1 MSTVAA
7 SQVNK
12 LSKIPYSERL
22 GGPDKAPHLQQF
34 SDPVRYGFASLMVV
48 IGLLAYFYD
57 FPFDQIG
64 VFQPMMYAA
73 GLVVV
78 CAVIDIP
85 FHRLAYQLAMIALF
99 LLAGSTAFFAW
110 YSDGGLISQDSS
122 DAIWKIATLFIFL
135 FTLAA
140 GVWNAPFKNFNSKI
154 AAIPMMYIVLF
165 AFIGCSIWTV
175 VFSTSNAR
183 IYPIYTYG
191 GFGQYL
197 RLWNSDKWWIA
208 VQNVCIYIGL
218 FTSLSFL
225 VGFLL
230 AVFMDQKIRLEGFF
244 RTIYLYPFA
253 LSFIVTGHVWAWI
266 MSPEYGLEKSVRQ
279 FGWTSFSF
287 DWIATNDKAI
297 YCVVI
302 AGLWQGTGL
311 VMALMLAGLRGIDEE
326 VWKAARVDGIP
337 KWRTYWSIVIPMMR
351 PVLITTFVIVAAGA
365 FRVYDVVV
373 ALTDGGPGIS
383 STVPSQYVYVNLFS
397 GNIAQG
403 LAAATVMLAISAII
417 LIPWVYVEFVKGK
430 QTR

>member
-1 MSTVAA
+1 MTTLDAT
-7 SQVNK
+7 N
-12 LSKIPYSERL
+12 LSAIDQP
-22 GGPDKAPHLQQF
+22 PHLQQF
-34 SDPVRYGFASLMVV
+34 SNPVRYGFAVLMCVV
-48 IGLLAYFYD
+48 GLLALYFD
-57 FPFDQIG
+57 FPFARIG
-64 VFQPMMYAA
+64 IFQPMMYAA

-85 FHRLAYQLAMIALF
+85 FRRLSYQLAMIALYVVC
-99 LLAGSTAFFAW
+99 AATAFIAW
-110 YSDGGLISQDSS
+110 SSGESWISQDNA
-122 DAIWKIATLFIFL
+122 DLIWKLAALFIFL

-140 GVWNAPFKNFNSKI
+140 AVWNAPFKNFNSKV

-197 RLWNSDKWWIA
+197 RLYNSDKWWIA
-208 VQNVCIYIGL
+208 VHNVLIYIG
-218 FTSLSFL
+218 FTTVLAFV

-230 AVFMDQKIRLEGFF
+230 AVFMDQKIRLEGLF

-266 MSPEYGLEKSVRQ
+266 LSPEYGLEKSVRQ
-279 FGWTSFSF
+279 MGWTSFQF
-287 DWIATNDKAI
+287 DWLTTNDKAI

-351 PVLITTFVIVAAGA
+351 PVLITTFVIVASGA

-403 LAAATVMLAISAII
+403 LAAATIMLLISAII

>member
-1 MSTVAA
+1 MTTFDA
-7 SQVNK
+7 S
-12 LSKIPYSERL
+12 IPATMD
-22 GGPDKAPHLQQF
+22 GPPHIQQF
-34 SDPVRYGFASLMVV
+34 SNPVRYGFAALMAALAV
-48 IGLLAYFYD
+48 ISIYFD
-57 FPFDQIG
+57 WPFSRIG
-64 VFQPMMYAA
+64 VFQPMMYAL

-78 CAVIDIP
+78 CLVIDIP
-85 FHRLAYQLAMIALF
+85 FRRLSYQLAMIALY
-99 LLAGSTAFFAW
+99 LVSAATAWMAW
-110 YSDGGLISQDSS
+110 YSGGSWITQDAA
-122 DAIWKIATLFIFL
+122 DFIWKATAVFVFL

-165 AFIGCSIWTV
+165 AFIGCSIWTM
-175 VFSTSNAR
+175 VFSTSNAK
-183 IYPIYTYG
+183 IYPIYTYA

-208 VQNVCIYIGL
+208 VDNVLIYIGL
-218 FTSLSFL
+218 STVLAF
-225 VGFLL
+225 VIGFFL
-230 AVFMDQKIRLEGFF
+230 AVFMDQKIRMEGLF

-266 MSPEYGLEKSVRQ
+266 LSPEYGLEKSVRQ
-279 FGWTSFSF
+279 MGWTSFSF
-287 DWIATNDKAI
+287 DWLTNTDKAI

-311 VMALMLAGLRGIDEE
+311 VMALMLAGLRGIDDE

-351 PVLITTFVIVAAGA
+351 PVLITTFVIVASGA

-383 STVPSQYVYVNLFS
+383 STVPAQYVYVNLFS

-403 LAAATVMLAISAII
+403 LAAATVMLLISAVI

-430 QTR
+430 QAR

>member
-1 MSTVAA
+1 
-7 SQVNK
+7 
-12 LSKIPYSERL
+12 
-22 GGPDKAPHLQQF
+22 
-34 SDPVRYGFASLMVV
+34 
-48 IGLLAYFYD
+48 
-57 FPFDQIG
+57 
-64 VFQPMMYAA
+64 
-73 GLVVV
+73 
-78 CAVIDIP
+78 
-85 FHRLAYQLAMIALF
+85 
-99 LLAGSTAFFAW
+99 
-110 YSDGGLISQDSS
+110 
-122 DAIWKIATLFIFL
+122 
-135 FTLAA
+135 
-140 GVWNAPFKNFNSKI
+140 
-154 AAIPMMYIVLF
+154 MYIVLF

-175 VFSTSNAR
+175 IFSTSNAKVF
-183 IYPIYTYG
+183 PIYTYS
-191 GFGQYL
+191 GFSQYT
-197 RLWNSDKWWIA
+197 RLYNSDKWWIS
-208 VQNVCIYIGL
+208 VHNVLIYIGFNTVL
-218 FTSLSFL
+218 AFV

-230 AVFMDQKIRLEGFF
+230 AVFMDQKIRLEGLF

-266 MSPEYGLEKSVRQ
+266 LSPEYGLEKSVRQ
-279 FGWTSFSF
+279 MGWTSFSF
-287 DWIATNDKAI
+287 DWLTTTDKAI

-337 KWRTYWSIVIPMMR
+337 KWRTYVSIVIPMMR
-351 PVLITTFVIVAAGA
+351 PVLITSFVIVASGA

-403 LAAATVMLAISAII
+403 LAAATVMLIISAII

>member
-1 MSTVAA
+1 MTAIDTTLLRNID
-7 SQVNK
+7 Q
-12 LSKIPYSERL
+12 
-22 GGPDKAPHLQQF
+22 APHFQQF
-34 SDPVRYGFASLMVV
+34 SNPVRYGFAALMALF
-48 IGLLAYFYD
+48 GLLALYFD
-57 FPFDQIG
+57 WPFAQIG
-64 VFQPMMYAA
+64 TFQPMMYAA

-78 CAVIDIP
+78 SAVIDIP
-85 FHRLAYQLAMIALF
+85 FRRLGYQLAMIAFYLVC
-99 LLAGSTAFFAW
+99 ASTAFFAW
-110 YSDGGLISQDSS
+110 YSDGSMISQDS
-122 DAIWKIATLFIFL
+122 AEFIWKLAALFVLF

-165 AFIGCSIWTV
+165 AFIGCSIWTM
-175 VFSTSNAR
+175 VFSTSNAK
-183 IYPIYTYG
+183 IYPVYVYS
-191 GFGQYL
+191 GFSQYL
-197 RLWNSDKWWIA
+197 RLYNSDKWQIA
-208 VQNVCIYIGL
+208 VHNVLIYIGFSTVL
-218 FTSLSFL
+218 AFII
-225 VGFLL
+225 GFLL
-230 AVFMDQKIRLEGFF
+230 AVFMDQKIRLEGLF

-266 MSPEYGLEKSVRQ
+266 LSPEYGLEKSVRQ
-279 FGWTSFSF
+279 MGWTSFQF
-287 DWIATNDKAI
+287 DWLTNNDKAI

-311 VMALMLAGLRGIDEE
+311 VMALMLAGLRGIDDE

-337 KWRTYWSIVIPMMR
+337 KWRTYFSIVIPMMR

-403 LAAATVMLAISAII
+403 LAAATVMLVISAVI

>member
-1 MSTVAA
+1 MAHMTTLDAT
-7 SQVNK
+7 N
-12 LSKIPYSERL
+12 LSAVDQP
-22 GGPDKAPHLQQF
+22 PHLQQF
-34 SDPVRYGFASLMVV
+34 SDPVRYGFAVLMCVLGV
-48 IGLLAYFYD
+48 LALYFD
-57 FPFDQIG
+57 FPFAQIG
-64 VFQPMMYAA
+64 IFQPMMYAA

-78 CAVIDIP
+78 CAVIDVP
-85 FHRLAYQLAMIALF
+85 FRRLSYQLAMIALYVVC
-99 LLAGSTAFFAW
+99 AATAFIAW
-110 YSDGGLISQDSS
+110 FSGGSGISQDNA
-122 DAIWKIATLFIFL
+122 DLIWKLAALFVFL

-140 GVWNAPFKNFNSKI
+140 GVWNAPFKNFNSKV

-183 IYPIYTYG
+183 IYPTYTYG
-191 GFGQYL
+191 GFGQYV
-197 RLWNSDKWWIA
+197 RLYNSDKWWIA
-208 VQNVCIYIGL
+208 VHNVLIYIG
-218 FTSLSFL
+218 FTTVLAFV

-230 AVFMDQKIRLEGFF
+230 AVFMDQKIRMEGLF

-266 MSPEYGLEKSVRQ
+266 LSPEYGLEKSVRQ
-279 FGWTSFSF
+279 MGWTGFQF
-287 DWIATNDKAI
+287 DWLTTNDKAI

-351 PVLITTFVIVAAGA
+351 PVLITTFVIVASGA

-403 LAAATVMLAISAII
+403 LAAATIMLLISAII

>member
-1 MSTVAA
+1 MTTLDISAIGAA
-7 SQVNK
+7 
-12 LSKIPYSERL
+12 
-22 GGPDKAPHLQQF
+22 DKPPHFQQF
-34 SDPVRYGFASLMVV
+34 SDPVRYGFAALMAVL
-48 IGLLAYFYD
+48 GALALYFD
-57 FPFDQIG
+57 FPFAQIG
-64 VFQPMMYAA
+64 IFQPMMYAL
-73 GLVVV
+73 GVVIV
-78 CAVIDIP
+78 CLVIDIP
-85 FHRLAYQLAMIALF
+85 FRQLSHQLGMIGLYILGASTSF
-99 LLAGSTAFFAW
+99 LAW
-110 YSDGGLISQDSS
+110 YSGGDWISQDTA
-122 DAIWKIATLFIFL
+122 DLIWKITALFVFL
-135 FTLAA
+135 FTLGA

-165 AFIGCSIWTV
+165 AFIGCSIWTM
-175 VFSTSNAR
+175 VFSTSNAK
-183 IYPIYTYG
+183 IYPIYTYA
-191 GFGQYL
+191 GFGQYT
-197 RLWNSDKWWIA
+197 RLFNSDKWSIA
-208 VQNVCIYIGL
+208 VHNVLIYIGL
-218 FTSLSFL
+218 STVLAFL
-225 VGFLL
+225 IGFLL
-230 AVFMDQKIRLEGFF
+230 AVFMDQKIRLEGLF

-266 MSPEYGLEKSVRQ
+266 LSPEYGLEKSVRQ
-279 FGWTSFSF
+279 MGWTSFSF
-287 DWIATNDKAI
+287 DWLTNNDKAI

-351 PVLITTFVIVAAGA
+351 PVLITTFVIVASGA

-403 LAAATVMLAISAII
+403 LAAATVMLIISAII

>member
-1 MSTVAA
+1 MAHMTTLDAT
-7 SQVNK
+7 N
-12 LSKIPYSERL
+12 LSAVDQP
-22 GGPDKAPHLQQF
+22 PHLQQF
-34 SDPVRYGFASLMVV
+34 SNPVRYGFALLMGV
-48 IGLLAYFYD
+48 LAVLALYFD
-57 FPFDQIG
+57 FPFAQIG
-64 VFQPMMYAA
+64 IFQPMMYAA

-85 FHRLAYQLAMIALF
+85 FRRLSYQLAMIALYVVC
-99 LLAGSTAFFAW
+99 AATAFIAW
-110 YSDGGLISQDSS
+110 FSDGSGISQDNA
-122 DAIWKIATLFIFL
+122 DLVWKLAALFIFL

-140 GVWNAPFKNFNSKI
+140 AVWNAPFKNFNSKV

-165 AFIGCSIWTV
+165 AFVGCSIWTV

-183 IYPIYTYG
+183 IYPTYTYG

-197 RLWNSDKWWIA
+197 RLYNSDKWWIA
-208 VQNVCIYIGL
+208 VHNVLIYIG
-218 FTSLSFL
+218 FTTVLAFV

-230 AVFMDQKIRLEGFF
+230 AVFMDQKIRLEGLF

-266 MSPEYGLEKSVRQ
+266 LSPEYGLEKSVRQ
-279 FGWTSFSF
+279 MGWTSFQF
-287 DWIATNDKAI
+287 DWLTTNDKAI

-311 VMALMLAGLRGIDEE
+311 VMALMLAGLRGIDDE

-351 PVLITTFVIVAAGA
+351 PVLITTFVIVASGA

-403 LAAATVMLAISAII
+403 LAAATIMLLISAVI

>member
-1 MSTVAA
+1 M
-7 SQVNK
+7 
-12 LSKIPYSERL
+12 
-22 GGPDKAPHLQQF
+22 
-34 SDPVRYGFASLMVV
+34 
-48 IGLLAYFYD
+48 GLLGILAFIFD
-57 FPFDQIG
+57 FPFAQIG
-64 VFQPMMYAA
+64 TFQPMMYAA

-85 FHRLAYQLAMIALF
+85 FNKLSYQLAMIAFYVLC
-99 LLAGSTAFFAW
+99 AIAAFVAW
-110 YSDGGLISQDSS
+110 YSSGTVISADG
-122 DAIWKIATLFIFL
+122 AENIWKFAAIFIFM

-140 GVWNAPFKNFNSKI
+140 GVWNAPFKNFHSKI

-183 IYPIYTYG
+183 IFPTYTYA

-208 VQNVCIYIGL
+208 VQNVLIYIGFSTVL
-218 FTSLSFL
+218 AF
-225 VGFLL
+225 VIGFLL
-230 AVFMDQKIRLEGFF
+230 AVFMDQKIRLEGLF

-266 MSPEYGLEKSVRQ
+266 LSPEYGLEKSVRQ
-279 FGWTSFSF
+279 MGWTSFSF
-287 DWIATNDKAI
+287 DWLTNTDKAI

-311 VMALMLAGLRGIDEE
+311 VMALMLAGLRGIDDE

-351 PVLITTFVIVAAGA
+351 PVLITTFVIVASGA

-403 LAAATVMLAISAII
+403 LAAATVMLFISAVI

-430 QTR
+430 QAR

>member
-1 MSTVAA
+1 MTTLSLSSAGA
-7 SQVNK
+7 SDQ
-12 LSKIPYSERL
+12 P
-22 GGPDKAPHLQQF
+22 PHFQLF
-34 SDPVRYGFASLMVV
+34 SNPIR
-48 IGLLAYFYD
+48 IGLVALLALLGALALYFD
-57 FPFDQIG
+57 FPFAQIG
-64 VFQPMMYAA
+64 IFQPMMYAA

-85 FHRLAYQLAMIALF
+85 FRRLRYQVAMIALYVV
-99 LLAGSTAFFAW
+99 AASSAFFAW
-110 YSDGGLISQDSS
+110 YSGGSWITQDSA
-122 DAIWKIATLFIFL
+122 DLIWKMAAVFIFL

-154 AAIPMMYIVLF
+154 AAIPMMFIVLF

-175 VFSTSNAR
+175 VFSTSNAK
-183 IYPIYTYG
+183 IYPIYTFG

-197 RLWNSDKWWIA
+197 RLYNSDKWWIA
-208 VQNVCIYIGL
+208 VHNVLIYIG
-218 FTSLSFL
+218 FGTVFAF
-225 VGFLL
+225 VIGFLL
-230 AVFMDQKIRLEGFF
+230 AVFMDQKIRLEGVF

-311 VMALMLAGLRGIDEE
+311 VMALMLAGLRGIDDE

-351 PVLITTFVIVAAGA
+351 PVLITTFVIVASGA
-365 FRVYDVVV
+365 FRVYDIVV

>member
-1 MSTVAA
+1 MTTLTFSSAGA
-7 SQVNK
+7 SDQ
-12 LSKIPYSERL
+12 P
-22 GGPDKAPHLQQF
+22 PHYQLF
-34 SDPVRYGFASLMVV
+34 SNATRYGFAGLMV
-48 IGLLAYFYD
+48 LLAVLSLYFD
-57 FPFDQIG
+57 FPFAQIG
-64 VFQPMMYAA
+64 IFQPMMYAA
-73 GLVVV
+73 GLVIV

-85 FHRLAYQLAMIALF
+85 FRKLSYQLAMIALYVV
-99 LLAGSTAFFAW
+99 AASTAFLAW
-110 YSDGGLISQDSS
+110 YSGGSWISQDLS
-122 DAIWKIATLFIFL
+122 DLIWKLTALFIFL

-140 GVWNAPFKNFNSKI
+140 AVWNAPFKNFNSKI

-175 VFSTSNAR
+175 VFSTSNAK
-183 IYPIYTYG
+183 IYPVYTYG

-208 VQNVCIYIGL
+208 VDNVLIYIG
-218 FTSLSFL
+218 FTTVFAFI

-230 AVFMDQKIRLEGFF
+230 AVFMDQKIRLEGLF

-266 MSPEYGLEKSVRQ
+266 MSPEYGLEKSMRQ

-311 VMALMLAGLRGIDEE
+311 VMALMLAGLRGIDDE

-351 PVLITTFVIVAAGA
+351 PVLITTFVIVASGA

>member
-1 MSTVAA
+1 MKMMPMTTLDISP
-7 SQVNK
+7 
-12 LSKIPYSERL
+12 LSKTNQ
-22 GGPDKAPHLQQF
+22 APHFQQF
-34 SDPVRYGFASLMVV
+34 SDQTRYGFATWMAVL
-48 IGLLAYFYD
+48 GLLALYFD
-57 FPFDQIG
+57 FPFAQIG
-64 VFQPMMYAA
+64 IFQPMMYAA

-85 FHRLAYQLAMIALF
+85 FNKLSHQLAMVAF
-99 LLAGSTAFFAW
+99 YVVCAVTAFVAW
-110 YSDGGLISQDSS
+110 YSGESIIS
-122 DAIWKIATLFIFL
+122 AVNAEKVWKFAALFVFA

-140 GVWNAPFKNFNSKI
+140 TVWNAPFKNFHSKI

-175 VFSTSNAR
+175 VFSTSNAK
-183 IYPIYTYG
+183 IFPTYTYA

-208 VQNVCIYIGL
+208 VQNVLIFIGL
-218 FTSLSFL
+218 STVLAF
-225 VGFLL
+225 VIGFLL
-230 AVFMDQKIRLEGFF
+230 AVFMDQKIRLEGLF

-266 MSPEYGLEKSVRQ
+266 LSPEYGLEKSVRQ

-287 DWIATNDKAI
+287 DWLTNTDKAI

-311 VMALMLAGLRGIDEE
+311 VMALMLAGLRGIDDE

-351 PVLITTFVIVAAGA
+351 PVLITTFVIVASGA

-383 STVPSQYVYVNLFS
+383 STVPSQYVYTNLFS

-430 QTR
+430 QQR